1 MTGSGLEHVRHT
13 RGNRKMVFLP
23 SGRRAFLNVA
33 LTLARDCFVE
43 PVIWIGDANL
53 EREAAAA
60 FPTVSIVPELFAVR
74 PPEGFPPETPGPA
87 SQAARLLELYDSEEW
102 RVFFPLICA
111 EYDRFPQMNTLR
123 QLDRDAIV
131 RGLGATLLDLFL
143 ERRPDFLLATETPHN
158 ALGLA
163 TLAVARFLSVP
174 TLFFQPT
181 SSVGPNLV
189 PRTDFDTIF
198 SSEAFSAS
206 LKRLDGD
213 FPDLSATRADLARRL
228 LTGYTASREPPRF
241 LLQQAEPQGLGLQR
255 ERFVKRQS
263 RVELL
268 AVARGLMSGRQPDSL
283 FLEGLFDS
291 YRRRFLNAAAA
302 ISGRFVTH
310 PKERAAVFG
319 LHYQPER
326 TSVPEGPLDT
336 SQVQAV
342 LRARAAL
349 PKAMHL
355 YVKEHPSQVSGNR
368 SGYLGRSPH
377 FYSLLDRV
385 PGITVLGADFPLVSV
400 LEKVSLVFT
409 LTGTVGVQAVLRGI
423 PCVYFGNPWWQQMPG
438 SWRFE
443 SSISVTEILLSDGPS
458 IADIHDFLL
467 HRLMSQSLP
476 GFSSPSQEK
485 SWSVAEGDL
494 AQRVLLAEQ
503 QYFVLTVDAF
513 LQDRGL

>member
-1 MTGSGLEHVRHT
+1 MTGSGLENGPRPT
-13 RGNRKMVFLP
+13 RKMVFLP
-23 SGRRAFLNVA
+23 SGRREFLNLA
-33 LTLARDCFVE
+33 LALARDCFVE
-43 PVIWIGDANL
+43 PVMWIGDAKL
-53 EREAAAA
+53 DREAAGA
-60 FPTVSIVPELFAVR
+60 FPTVSIVPQLFAIR
-74 PPEGFPPETPGPA
+74 PPESFPHETLGPA
-87 SQAARLLELYDSEEW
+87 SQAPQLIELYDSKEW
-102 RVFFPLICA
+102 GVFFPLICA
-111 EYDRFPQMNTLR
+111 EYDRFPERNTLR

-131 RGLGATLLDLFL
+131 RGLGAILLKLFL
-143 ERRPDFLLATETPHN
+143 ERRPDFLLAAETPHN

-163 TLAVARFLSVP
+163 TLAIARFMSIP
-174 TLFFQPT
+174 ALFFQPT

-198 SSEAFSAS
+198 STEAFSAS
-206 LKRLDGD
+206 LNRLDGD
-213 FPDLSATRADLARRL
+213 FADLSEMRADLARRL
-228 LTGYTASREPPRF
+228 LTGYTESTEPPRF
-241 LLQQAEPQGLGLQR
+241 LLQQAQPQGFRPQS
-255 ERFVKRQS
+255 ERFVKRQ
-263 RVELL
+263 RWAAL
-268 AVARGLMSGRQPDSL
+268 AGMVRGLVSGRQPDSL

-291 YRRRFLNAAAA
+291 YRRRFLVAAKI
-302 ISGRFVTH
+302 ISGRRIIH
-310 PKERAAVFG
+310 RKEQCAVFG

-326 TSVPEGPLDT
+326 TSIPEGPLET
-336 SQVQAV
+336 SQAQAV
-342 LRARAAL
+342 LRARAIL
-349 PKAMHL
+349 PTDMHL

-458 IADIHDFLL
+458 VADIHDFLL